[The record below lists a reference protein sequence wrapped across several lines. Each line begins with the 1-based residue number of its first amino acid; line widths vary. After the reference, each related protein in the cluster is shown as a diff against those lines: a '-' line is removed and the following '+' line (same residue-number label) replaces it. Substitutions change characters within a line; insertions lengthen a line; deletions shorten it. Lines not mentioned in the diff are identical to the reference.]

1 MDLVNEEMV
10 EGEIGIYTC
19 KTKKKEKFLIA
30 FKIINEIGR
39 YELFADLILAQ
50 HQSYHR
56 KRRRKPFNNFANPQT
71 KAVQSPSAFIGF
83 TLHRMNPTYAYGCSK
98 TQTYI
103 YACI

>member
-1 MDLVNEEMV
+1 MNEEMV

-56 KRRRKPFNNFANPQT
+56 KLSAAVNHSTISSTPKQRLFNRRVLLLASLYT
-71 KAVQSPSAFIGF
+71 V
-83 TLHRMNPTYAYGCSK
+83 
-98 TQTYI
+98 
-103 YACI
+103 